1 MRFDERIRGRNL
13 VDARPAP
20 SLSIISWN
28 DASSER
34 NTHVPQ
40 KKGERKVRARR
51 RHAPILLAS
60 HDVLFFAIISVR
72 RHTVEGMRLSFRSKG
87 TPPPFTCPV
96 MRRERT
102 GKESKRCSPRCSH
115 KQATTR
121 FLVRS
126 RLLRSDPDSRAFPS
140 IPYP

>member
-1 MRFDERIRGRNL
+1 MGREKERNTIERKSNDSERSPHHFPYFTFLNLGRDIVRFDERIRGRNL

-60 HDVLFFAIISVR
+60 HDALFFAIISVQ
-72 RHTVEGMRLSFRSKG
+72 
-87 TPPPFTCPV
+87 P
-96 MRRERT
+96 RE
-102 GKESKRCSPRCSH
+102 
-115 KQATTR
+115 
-121 FLVRS
+121 
-126 RLLRSDPDSRAFPS
+126 RAFPFDEKEPLPPS
-140 IPYP
+140 PPP

>member
-40 KKGERKVRARR
+40 KKGERKVRART

-60 HDVLFFAIISVR
+60 HDALFLAIISVQ
-72 RHTVEGMRLSFRSKG
+72 S
-87 TPPPFTCPV
+87 
-96 MRRERT
+96 RE
-102 GKESKRCSPRCSH
+102 
-115 KQATTR
+115 
-121 FLVRS
+121 
-126 RLLRSDPDSRAFPS
+126 RAFPFDEKEPLPPRDAKGMDRKRIEEVFPPRGTRAGNGRDLVRDRDSSS
-140 IPYP
+140 I